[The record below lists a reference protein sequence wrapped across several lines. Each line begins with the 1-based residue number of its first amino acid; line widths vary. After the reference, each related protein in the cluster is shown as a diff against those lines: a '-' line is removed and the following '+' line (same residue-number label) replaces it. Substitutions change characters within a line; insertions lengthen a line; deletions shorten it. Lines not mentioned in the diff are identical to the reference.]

1 MLHRAGPRHQPG
13 RAVSDLTTT
22 HRTPRDLT
30 AVPGQAY
37 IARYAWEMSEVSELR
52 RRAGM
57 TQDALATASGV
68 AQPNIAAYETGRRRP
83 SRVTLDRLR
92 AAAVPRPS
100 TVLAEHREDIGRLVA
115 KHRGTHP
122 RVFGSVARG
131 IDRAGSD
138 LDLLVRF
145 APDASLYDLVELKE
159 DLQELLG
166 VGVDVISEGGLHPSQ
181 NNILAEAIPL

>member
-1 MLHRAGPRHQPG
+1 
-13 RAVSDLTTT
+13 
-22 HRTPRDLT
+22 
-30 AVPGQAY
+30 
-37 IARYAWEMSEVSELR
+37 MSEVSELR

-83 SRVTLDRLR
+83 SRATLARLR

-100 TVLAEHREDIGRLVA
+100 AALDDHREHVGRLVA
-115 KHRGTHP
+115 EHRGRNP

-131 IDRAGSD
+131 TDRAGSD

-145 APDASLYDLVELKE
+145 DDDASLYDLVELKE

-166 VGVDVISEGGLHPSQ
+166 VGVDVISEAGLQPADEHL
-181 NNILAEAIPL
+181 LAEAIPL